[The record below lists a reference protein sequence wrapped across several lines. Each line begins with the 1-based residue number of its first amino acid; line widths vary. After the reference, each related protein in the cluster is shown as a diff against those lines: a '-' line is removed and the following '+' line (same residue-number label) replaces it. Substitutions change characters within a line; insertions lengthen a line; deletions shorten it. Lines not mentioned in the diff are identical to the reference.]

1 LHDDPDLPFR
11 TAALVPKH
19 DEMSIRRHRRIYR
32 SPDWARGLWLTG
44 AGVTVGLVARV
55 LDAEGLGRGE
65 LVAALGFV
73 VAVAYFL
80 IFRVAGSGVRAL
92 PHAVRVVNPF
102 ATRTIHWSDVRRFDV
117 EPWCFF
123 PGMGTVILRNGRAIR
138 VFGIQAPH
146 PMVRPGDRHAE
157 DLMAELNGLLA
168 EHAA

>member
-1 LHDDPDLPFR
+1 M
-11 TAALVPKH
+11 H
-19 DEMSIRRHRRIYR
+19 DEMRIRRHRRIYR
-32 SPDWARGLWLTG
+32 SPDWARGLCLTG

-65 LVAALGFV
+65 LVAALAFV
-73 VAVAYFL
+73 LAVGYFL

-92 PHAVRVVNPF
+92 PHAVRVINPF
-102 ATRTIHWSDVRRFDV
+102 ATRTIRWSDVRRFDV
-117 EPWCFF
+117 EPWSFF
-123 PGMGTVILRNGRAIR
+123 PGMGTVFLRNGRAIR

-146 PMVRPGDRHAE
+146 PMIRPGDRHAE

>member
-123 PGMGTVILRNGRAIR
+123 PGMGIVILRKGRAIR
-138 VFGIQAPH
+138 VFVIQAPH
-146 PMVRPGDRHAE
+146 PMVRSGDRHAE
-157 DLMAELNGLLA
+157 DMMAELTGLLA